1 MASERTHDE
10 LVQEQFSRQAAQ
22 WESYLAAGGNEEVM
36 AWIMGN
42 LDLQPHFRV
51 LDVAAGTGL
60 VARQMAPNVAA
71 AVALDATPEMLAQ
84 GRQQS
89 EAEGNANVT
98 FDHGDAA
105 NLPYPDNSFHLV
117 ACRLGM
123 HHFENPRLQL
133 QEMVRVCHPG
143 GSVVLIDIT
152 TSDDSAAAATHNR
165 LERLRDPS
173 HTTAFTSDGLLAL
186 VQAAGLEISLSDRFA
201 AHRPLDDWMDLTATP
216 LDTRVAIAEELRQEL
231 DDGSP
236 TGMHPFQE
244 DGQLMFRHI
253 WIMLVAKKPA

>member
-1 MASERTHDE
+1 MASERSHDE

-22 WESYLAAGGNEEVM
+22 WEAYLAAGGNEEVM

-51 LDVAAGTGL
+51 LDVASGTGL
-60 VARQMAPNVAA
+60 VARLMAPGVAA

-89 EAEGNANVT
+89 QAEGNSNVT

-143 GSVVLIDIT
+143 GSVVFIDIT

-173 HTTAFTSDGLLAL
+173 HTTAFTADGLLAL

-216 LDTRVAIAEELRQEL
+216 APARVAITEELQREL
-231 DDGSP
+231 DGGPP

-244 DGQLMFRHI
+244 AGQLMFRHI